1 MLVPII
7 ALIQAIGP
15 TEASRSLDAKTMATA
30 TVKRIITVI
39 RGLASTRYS
48 FQVARLVSSVV
59 SFDFAA
65 VLDNGLLNRFE
76 DSDRASWLGSHRG
89 DRVWDS
95 KRVSTAG
102 KGALS
107 FAYSA

>member
-15 TEASRSLDAKTMATA
+15 TEACSSLDAKTIATA

-39 RGLASTRYS
+39 RGLASTMYS
-48 FQVARLVSSVV
+48 FQVARLASNVV
-59 SFDFAA
+59 SVDFAA

-76 DSDRASWLGSHRG
+76 DSDRAAWLGSHRV
-89 DRVWDS
+89 DRVWNS
-95 KRVSTAG
+95 KRVCSDR
-102 KGALS
+102 KVALS
-107 FAYSA
+107 CSDSA